1 MSDDIKLGVDYS
13 EVDKAS
19 KSVDRLGRSTKKA
32 SLQQSGLTKTSK
44 KFTMGIQQAGFQVGD
59 FAAQVQNGT
68 SAMVALGQ
76 QGPQLLGVFGVFGAL
91 AGAALAIGTAIVKA
105 SNAGKELS
113 FDFKGLSK
121 DLAKLFEPAKPVF
134 EAIGKAFKAV
144 GKIFMVVLN
153 GLITGTA
160 KFFTVLSHLPK
171 IAKEAAGQA
180 GDRFKAF
187 QLRIDIMIAK
197 MNISVNNFIGNFKV
211 GFVKLIN
218 SIMKEAVGFGVAYF
232 TIYKTAYENI
242 KTLFSG
248 IGDWFAGIFTKAI
261 NAVIDK
267 ANGMIEK
274 INGMVQ
280 YFGGEGL
287 ELIGRIDP
295 KDKDDTVRD
304 YKNLFDEVAAAYQ
317 SSKDS
322 VTPFGLP
329 DTSGTDASSAKAT
342 QGLIK
347 AADALSVLKRE
358 LDKPLESVEDLY
370 AALEKVGDFDLGNY
384 FEFVKKAGKET
395 SKKLKEIKSDAELAR
410 EALSGSMEDAMMSM
424 VDGTKSVKDAFKDM
438 ASAVIKELYRI
449 YVVKKITGMITGAL
463 EGSSVPFFGGAS
475 ANGGPVDGGRSYLV
489 GERGPEIFTPAVG
502 GNITPN
508 SQVGGSGVT
517 VVQNINISTGVQQTV
532 RSEIRSLMPQIAET
546 AKGAVADAKR
556 RGGNYGKAFA

>member
-19 KSVDRLGRSTKKA
+19 KSVDRLGRSAKGA

-121 DLAKLFEPAKPVF
+121 DLSKLFEPAKPVF

-144 GKIFMVVLN
+144 GKVFMIIIN
-153 GLITGTA
+153 GLIKGTA
-160 KFFTVLSHLPK
+160 KFFTILSHLPA

-197 MNISVNNFIGNFKV
+197 MTIGINNFIGNFKV

-242 KTLFSG
+242 KTLFAG
-248 IGDWFAGIFTKAI
+248 IADWFAGIFTKAI

-274 INGMVQ
+274 INGMIQ

-287 ELIGRIDP
+287 DLIGRIDP
-295 KDKDDTVRD
+295 SDKDATVRE
-304 YKNLFDEVAAAYQ
+304 YKNLFDEVAKAYQ

-322 VTPFGLP
+322 VTGFGLP
-329 DTSGTDASSAKAT
+329 DTSGTDKSSAKAT

-347 AADALSVLKRE
+347 AADALSVLKAE
-358 LDKPLESVEDLY
+358 LDKPLESVQDLY

-395 SKKLKEIKSDAELAR
+395 KKALKDVKSDAELAR
-410 EALSGSMEDAMMSM
+410 DALAGSMEDAMMSM
-424 VDGTKSVKDAFKDM
+424 VDGTKSVKEAFKSM
-438 ASAVIKELYRI
+438 ASSVIKELYRI
-449 YVVKKITGMITGAL
+449 YVVKKITGMVTGAL
-463 EGSSVPFFGGAS
+463 EGSKVPFFGGAS

-489 GERGPEIFTPAVG
+489 GERGPEIFTPSVG

-508 SQVGGSGVT
+508 SQSGGSGIT
-517 VVQNINISTGVQQTV
+517 VVQNINVSTGVQQTV
-532 RSEIRSLMPQIAET
+532 RSEIRSLMPQIAES
-546 AKGAVADAKR
+546 AKSAVADAKR